1 MIAVITGDVINSRKS
16 PSALWQ
22 DSLKGVLAEYGMNG
36 PDWELYRGDSF
47 QLKIEVNEAL
57 LAAIHIKAS
66 FKRHS
71 GLDVRMGIGIG
82 SEDSKADRVTSA
94 TGQAYVLSGTCFD
107 GLKKQTMAIATP
119 HEFLNEILDVM
130 LSLALLTMDTWS
142 DTVAAVICK
151 VIEHPQKKQATIA
164 TLMGKSQSNI
174 SEALK
179 RGGFEEVRK
188 LEQFYRK
195 QISLV

>member
-66 FKRHS
+66 VKRHS
-71 GLDVRMGIGIG
+71 GLDVRMGII
-82 SEDSKADRVTSA
+82 SK
-94 TGQAYVLSGTCFD
+94 
-107 GLKKQTMAIATP
+107 
-119 HEFLNEILDVM
+119 
-130 LSLALLTMDTWS
+130 
-142 DTVAAVICK
+142 
-151 VIEHPQKKQATIA
+151 
-164 TLMGKSQSNI
+164 KSFSII
-174 SEALK
+174 S
-179 RGGFEEVRK
+179 
-188 LEQFYRK
+188 
-195 QISLV
+195 

>member
-66 FKRHS
+66 VKRHS

-119 HEFLNEILDVM
+119 HEF
-130 LSLALLTMDTWS
+130 
-142 DTVAAVICK
+142 
-151 VIEHPQKKQATIA
+151 
-164 TLMGKSQSNI
+164 
-174 SEALK
+174 
-179 RGGFEEVRK
+179 
-188 LEQFYRK
+188 
-195 QISLV
+195 